1 MKHVYVSGIM
11 HFFLYHLLPITICL
25 MIFSVAIYLMLKDA
39 KKVLK
44 GKEDKQTRQIRSK
57 RKYKS

>member
-11 HFFLYHLLPITICL
+11 HFFLYHLLPIIICL
-25 MIFSVAIYLMLKDA
+25 MIFSGAIYLMLKDA

-44 GKEDKQTRQIRSK
+44 DKEDKRTKQIGSK
-57 RKYKS
+57 RK